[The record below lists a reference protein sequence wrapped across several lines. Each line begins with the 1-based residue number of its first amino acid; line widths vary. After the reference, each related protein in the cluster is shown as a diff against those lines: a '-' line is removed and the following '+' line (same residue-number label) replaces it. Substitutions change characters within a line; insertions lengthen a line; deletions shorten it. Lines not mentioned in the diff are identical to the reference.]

1 MPKGNI
7 GVTFD
12 CLRIH
17 FGCDLLVPM
26 KLTYYSTHL
35 AAVLFWAASTLFLTP
50 ASYAGVRHINLNR
63 LEHGED
69 RGANRRHEK
78 ESKEGNKDS
87 NKQDSKDSNKQDSSN
102 QDSKD
107 TKDPSSPD
115 KTDS

>member
-1 MPKGNI
+1 
-7 GVTFD
+7 
-12 CLRIH
+12 
-17 FGCDLLVPM
+17 M
-26 KLTYYSTHL
+26 KLTYNSTHL
-35 AAVLFWAASTLFLTP
+35 AAVLFCAASTLFLTP

-69 RGANRRHEK
+69 RGADRRHEKESK

-87 NKQDSKDSNKQDSSN
+87 KKQDSKDSSN

-107 TKDPSSPD
+107 SKDPSSPD